1 MGRALLEREPAFRA
15 AIEACDRALGQWAS
29 WSLLEELTADE
40 SRSRLAS
47 SEVAQPAIF
56 ALQVGLAALWRS
68 WGIVPD
74 AVVGHSLGEVAAAH
88 VAGRSS
94 LDEAIRITFH
104 RGRLMRRTTGLGLT
118 AAVGLAPD
126 DARRLVAE
134 DPRRLALAA
143 VNGPRATTISGDPEA
158 VREAVRSLQ
167 ERDVFARILDVAIAF
182 HGPQMDPVRRDLV
195 EALAGL
201 RPAPAAIPLVSTVT
215 GRLVDGQ
222 DLDAAYWGRNV
233 RETVRFGD
241 AVEAL
246 LASGHE
252 TFLELGPHPALAG
265 AIAQCLRQRDRRGTH
280 LASLRRDE
288 EDRTVMLRALG
299 ALYAQGQPV
308 DWGALDPSGQFLR
321 LPSYPWQRER
331 HWLEAEAP
339 SRAPQGNDTN
349 LTGSGTGGGNGTGAA
364 PASRN
369 GNALP
374 SRNGASGTHAA
385 SGVREDDLGD
395 CLYELQWQPKD
406 RPEPGTR
413 AGGREGTWLIF
424 EDARGVGRA
433 VRSLLEARGASCV
446 VVRHAG
452 TSSPAGAGGYR
463 LDPADP
469 VGFRRLVEDVARR
482 EGRPLRGVVHLWS
495 LDAAASAEASVAALD
510 AAQRLGCGSVLHLVQ
525 ALAAA
530 AGDPPPRLWL
540 VTRGA
545 QPAGPGSAAPDVAQA
560 PVWGMGR
567 SIALEHPQLWGGLV
581 DLDPDAPQGEAL
593 ALAGELLDPDGEDQ
607 SAFRGG
613 RRHVARLVRGDRPDP
628 RAQALPV
635 RPEGTYLVT
644 GGLGDLGLRVARW
657 LVEHGARRL
666 VLVARRG
673 LPGARP
679 GTASPRTTRRASRS
693 RRSASWSGSAPP

>member
-1 MGRALLEREPAFRA
+1 MFVFTGQGPQRWGMGGALLEREPAFRA
-15 AIEACDRALGQWAS
+15 AIAACDRALGRWAS

-47 SEVAQPAIF
+47 SEVAQPALF

-88 VAGRSS
+88 VAGALS
-94 LDEAIRITFH
+94 LDEALRIACH
-104 RGRLMRRTTGLGLT
+104 RGRLMQRTTGLGLT

-126 DARRLVAE
+126 DALRLVAE

-143 VNGPRATTISGDPEA
+143 VNGPSTTTISGDPGA
-158 VREAVRSLQ
+158 VRAAVRSLQ

-215 GRLVDGQ
+215 GRLIDGQ

-246 LASGHE
+246 IASGHE

-265 AIAQCLRQRDRRGTH
+265 AIAQCLRRRDRRGTH
-280 LASLRRDE
+280 LPSLRRDA
-288 EDRTVMLRALG
+288 EDRTVLLRTLG
-299 ALYAQGQPV
+299 RPV
-308 DWGALDPSGQFLR
+308 RPGPARRLGALDPSGQFLR

-339 SRAPQGNDTN
+339 SSAPQGNGTY
-349 LTGSGTGGGNGTGAA
+349 LTGSGTGGDNGTGAA

-374 SRNGASGTHAA
+374 SRNGATGTHAA
-385 SGVREDDLGD
+385 SGVHEDDLGD

-413 AGGREGTWLIF
+413 ERAGGK
-424 EDARGVGRA
+424 A
-433 VRSLLEARGASCV
+433 
-446 VVRHAG
+446 
-452 TSSPAGAGGYR
+452 
-463 LDPADP
+463 
-469 VGFRRLVEDVARR
+469 
-482 EGRPLRGVVHLWS
+482 
-495 LDAAASAEASVAALD
+495 
-510 AAQRLGCGSVLHLVQ
+510 
-525 ALAAA
+525 
-530 AGDPPPRLWL
+530 
-540 VTRGA
+540 
-545 QPAGPGSAAPDVAQA
+545 PG
-560 PVWGMGR
+560 
-567 SIALEHPQLWGGLV
+567 
-581 DLDPDAPQGEAL
+581 
-593 ALAGELLDPDGEDQ
+593 
-607 SAFRGG
+607 
-613 RRHVARLVRGDRPDP
+613 
-628 RAQALPV
+628 
-635 RPEGTYLVT
+635 
-644 GGLGDLGLRVARW
+644 
-657 LVEHGARRL
+657 
-666 VLVARRG
+666 
-673 LPGARP
+673 
-679 GTASPRTTRRASRS
+679 
-693 RRSASWSGSAPP
+693 